1 MFKKTLFALGLC
13 LAVSASAFAAV
24 TEKVETGNKYKVSYP
39 VFTLKNEKAAQRI
52 NDDILRIVTETKE
65 LAKSTDPVYVAVG
78 TNYEIISE
86 NDKYINIIL
95 TSWDNLGGAH
105 GMYYDMGIVYDA
117 KSGKRLPYTKF
128 AKKITAED
136 LYDGIANGQLKVY
149 CSDLT
154 TESEAPF
161 LKCFKKNE
169 FNVSKHYILKDGK
182 VYLMYPPYE
191 LDCYAVGTTY
201 VELPKK

>member
-1 MFKKTLFALGLC
+1 MFKKTLLALSLC
-13 LAVSASAFAAV
+13 LAVSATAFAASV
-24 TEKVETGNKYKVSYP
+24 EKKEEGDKYKVSYP

-52 NDDILRIVTETKE
+52 NDDILRIVAETKK

-86 NDKYINIIL
+86 NDKYINLII
-95 TSWDNLGGAH
+95 TSWDNAGGAH
-105 GMYYDMGIVYDA
+105 GMYYDLGIVYDA
-117 KSGKRLPYTKF
+117 KSGKRVPYTKF
-128 AKKITAED
+128 AKEIKSAD
-136 LYDGIANGQLKVY
+136 LYDGIANGQFKVFGA
-149 CSDLT
+149 DLV

-161 LKCFKKNE
+161 LKYIKKSEFK
-169 FNVSKHYILKDGK
+169 VSKHYILKNGK

-191 LDCYAVGTTY
+191 LDCYAAGTTY

>member
-136 LYDGIANGQLKVY
+136 LYNGIANGQLKVY